1 MSLLEGELAE
11 IIGDALE
18 AAELPYDLVLTRDV
32 PGSTAPP
39 YSPWSPGPPTIQTHN
54 CRGLVDDYRADQR
67 DGTLIQINDR
77 KILILAP
84 SLSVTPVPGDR
95 ITARGVVYTAIT
107 VQADPALATFSVQAR
122 A

>member
-1 MSLLEGELAE
+1 MSILDGELAG
-11 IIGDALE
+11 IIFDALE
-18 AAELPYDLVLTRDV
+18 GADLPYDLVLTREI
-32 PGSTAPP
+32 PGSTEPP

-67 DGTLIQINDR
+67 DGTLILSNDR
-77 KILILAP
+77 KVLILAP
-84 SLSVTPVPGDR
+84 SLSITPVPGDK

-107 VQADPALATFSVQAR
+107 VQADPALATFTVQVR